1 LDTWFSVIATYPDL
15 LQIDSTPHS
24 VFISISQTTTNDFDK
39 IDNTWT
45 AKALATVAHILSCN
59 PAIPGGRWTHVLPLK
74 KFCSKKMKMDAQA
87 TAAA

>member
-1 LDTWFSVIATYPDL
+1 LDTWFSAIATYPDL

-45 AKALATVAHILSCN
+45 AKALLSCN
-59 PAIPGGRWTHVLPLK
+59 PAIAGGRWAHVLPLK
-74 KFCSKKMKMDAQA
+74 KFCAKKMKMDAQA